1 MRRSASEKMEIIR
14 IVQDS
19 ELGVKQTLEELG
31 ISRSTFYVWY
41 KHYFEDGFE
50 GLTPKSPDR
59 KSFWNKIPEKEKN
72 KVIEIALE
80 KEDLSPRELACHITD
95 EKGWFISES
104 SVYRILKGRGLV
116 TSPKWIL
123 MAAAD
128 EFKDKTSRIHQQWQT
143 DFTYF
148 KIIGWGWYYLAT
160 IMDDYSRYIIHWELC
175 SNMESSDAMRAVGQA
190 LKITR
195 LTENNR
201 PRLLTDN
208 GSCYVSSAFKEFI
221 QQKKMG
227 HVQGAPYHPQTQG
240 KIERYHR
247 TMKNVV
253 KLENYYF
260 PDELRTRLAEFVD
273 YYNNHRY
280 HESLGNITP
289 ASVYFGRQNEVFNR
303 RKEIKIETIKE
314 RRKMNQKKQLKQL
327 LKY

>member
-41 KHYFEDGFE
+41 KHYFEDGFD
-50 GLTPKSPDR
+50 GLTPKSPNR
-59 KSFWNKIPEKEKN
+59 KSFWNEIPKKEKN

-104 SVYRILKGRGLV
+104 SVYRILKERGLV

-175 SNMESSDAMRAVGQA
+175 SNMESSDAMRVVGQA

-195 LTENNR
+195 LTEKNR

-221 QQKKMG
+221 QQQKMG

-260 PDELRTRLAEFVD
+260 PEELRTRLAEFVD

-280 HESLGNITP
+280 HESLGNVTP
-289 ASVYFGRQNEVFNR
+289 ASVYLGRQNEVFNR

-314 RRKMNQKKQLKQL
+314 RREMNQKKQLKQL